1 MTVPQ
6 WAVTES
12 GRTKYPPSM
21 PRTTAATIKTVRL
34 WSTWAFSWLA
44 WASSAWASWAV
55 RPKASIFR
63 MYFRRAWTASMLP
76 IMEVMVMTKAL
87 RPMVPR
93 EDTISSLAPSS
104 APRVKMSSSRA
115 AV

>member
-21 PRTTAATIKTVRL
+21 PRTTAATIRAVRL
-34 WSTWAFSWLA
+34 WSTWAFSWLV

-76 IMEVMVMTKAL
+76 IMEVMVMTKAF
-87 RPMVPR
+87 RPMEAR

-104 APRVKMSSSRA
+104 APRVKINSSRA

>member
-21 PRTTAATIKTVRL
+21 PRTTAATIRAVRL

-76 IMEVMVMTKAL
+76 IMEVMVMTKAF
-87 RPMVPR
+87 RPMEAR

-104 APRVKMSSSRA
+104 APRVKISSSRA